1 MPGLP
6 GEAVRGGHRGRDR
19 VPGHLPDTVQ
29 HQVLGPVHLAMMPLM
44 SVFSMISK
52 CSFAINLF
60 KTKLFYF

>member
-29 HQVLGPVHLAMMPLM
+29 HQVP
-44 SVFSMISK
+44 STQS
-52 CSFAINLF
+52 LF
-60 KTKLFYF
+60 LTFNYCCREEAQV